1 MEMSAFYQDIAGKIT
16 VPYKRLTIVRNLDGF
31 LSDSA
36 VQRALTTQTGILFVA
51 GSPLALRIHFEL
63 QYKAAPDTRFCYICE
78 RPELLLPDI
87 QAEAHVTSFAV
98 TDLFPNIQDRKTLL
112 AQKPDV
118 LESLYAKNIP
128 GFVTATDLSR
138 HLLEIEFAAH
148 AKPTPVSDPVAD
160 MAAIDP
166 KWSILTPTVEAVS
179 QSILTAIRQ
188 DKYDLIRPELA
199 RLNDRFQEYLDL
211 AYFATLHAS
220 HFLAPRSVNK
230 ILPFLTFNHR
240 ENERVVLLVVDGMAW
255 WQYLVLREQLKAEK
269 IRTSDDTIFAWVPT
283 ITMLSRQAIFR
294 GDDPVLDYKQNP
306 ASEEKLWNA
315 WWTAQGIP
323 SADIQYIYGDSEPEV
338 WSTTRRLALV
348 SVTLDEVMHISDAPD
363 LLLACTEAWARRFA
377 RTIIALKDQGFAI
390 YITTDHGNVLST
402 GEAPLTSA
410 EKTHLFQ
417 DGSRGARHLIYEAE
431 APMLEFLSNHAPESF
446 LVHDNWLAYRGEQ
459 AFNKAG
465 KRQITHG
472 GSHLLEVAIPFIKV
486 Q

>member
-1 MEMSAFYQDIAGKIT
+1 MSAFYRDIAGRIG
-16 VPYKRLTIVRNLDGF
+16 VSYKRLSIVRNLDGF
-31 LSDSA
+31 LLDSA
-36 VQRALTTQTGILFVA
+36 VQRALTTESGVIFVS
-51 GSPLALRIHFEL
+51 GSPLSLRFHFEL
-63 QYKAAPDTRFCYICE
+63 QYKVAQDTRFCYICE
-78 RPELLLPDI
+78 QPELLLPDI
-87 QAEAHVTSFAV
+87 RSEAFVTTFAV
-98 TDLFPNIQDRKTLL
+98 ADLFPNIQDRKTLS
-112 AQKPDV
+112 AQSPSV
-118 LESLYAKNIP
+118 LEALYSKQIP
-128 GFVTATDLSR
+128 GFVSAPDLAH
-138 HLLEIEFAAH
+138 HLLEIEFSSRMA
-148 AKPTPVSDPVAD
+148 AKPYSDPVAELT
-160 MAAIDP
+160 A
-166 KWSILTPTVEAVS
+166 LTPDWSDLNASVVAVS
-179 QSILTAIRQ
+179 SAVLESIRQ
-188 DKYDLIRPELA
+188 DKYEAIRPALA
-199 RLNDRFQEYLDL
+199 AHNSAFQSYLDQS
-211 AYFATLHAS
+211 YFASLHAS
-220 HFLAPRSVNK
+220 HVLGPRSVNK
-230 ILPFLTFNHR
+230 ILPFLSFKHAI
-240 ENERVVLLVVDGMAW
+240 EEKVALLVVDGMAW
-255 WQYLVLREQLKAEK
+255 WQYLVLRERLAAEE
-269 IRTSDDTIFAWVPT
+269 IIPSDVTIFAWMPT

-323 SADIQYIYGDSEPEV
+323 SADIQYVYGDSEPEV

-431 APMLEFLSNHAPESF
+431 APMLEFLSNHGSESF

-459 AFNKAG
+459 AFGKTG

-472 GSHLLEVAIPFIKV
+472 GSHLLEVAIPFITI

>member
-1 MEMSAFYQDIAGKIT
+1 MSAFYRDIAGKIT
-16 VPYKRLTIVRNLDGF
+16 VPYKRLSIVRNLDGF

-36 VQRALTTQTGILFVA
+36 VQRALTAESGILFVS
-51 GSPLALRIHFEL
+51 GSPLALRLHFEL

-87 QAEAHVTSFAV
+87 LSEAYVCAFAV

-118 LESLYAKNIP
+118 LESLYSKNIP

-138 HLLEIEFAAH
+138 HLLEIEFASRSA
-148 AKPTPVSDPVAD
+148 AAPVSDPVAD
-160 MAAIDP
+160 LAA
-166 KWSILTPTVEAVS
+166 LTPDWKDLDASVSAISLAVLES
-179 QSILTAIRQ
+179 IRQ
-188 DKYDLIRPELA
+188 DKYDSIRPALSA
-199 RLNDRFQEYLDL
+199 LNAGFQTYLDQS
-211 AYFATLHAS
+211 YFAALHAS
-220 HFLAPRSVNK
+220 HVLGPRSVNK
-230 ILPFLTFNHR
+230 ILPYLTFKHTA
-240 ENERVVLLVVDGMAW
+240 EDKVALIVVDGMAY
-255 WQYLVLREQLKAEK
+255 WQYLVLQEK
-269 IRTSDDTIFAWVPT
+269 LNALNISPSSTAIFAWMPT

-294 GDDPVLDYKQNP
+294 GADPMLDYKQSP

-315 WWTAQGIP
+315 WWTEQGIP
-323 SADIQYIYGDSEPEV
+323 SSDIQYIYGDSEPEI

-348 SVTLDEVMHISDAPD
+348 SVTLDEVMHISETPD

-377 RTIIALKDQGFAI
+377 QTVASLWQKGFTI

-402 GEAPLTSA
+402 GAGTLTSA
-410 EKTHLFQ
+410 EKTHLFA
-417 DGSRGARHLIYEAE
+417 DGSRGARHLIYEDA
-431 APMLEFLSNHAPESF
+431 APMQEFLSAHDAASF

-472 GSHLLEVAIPFIKV
+472 GSHLLEVAIPFITI
-486 Q
+486 

>member
-1 MEMSAFYQDIAGKIT
+1 M
-16 VPYKRLTIVRNLDGF
+16 
-31 LSDSA
+31 
-36 VQRALTTQTGILFVA
+36 
-51 GSPLALRIHFEL
+51 
-63 QYKAAPDTRFCYICE
+63 
-78 RPELLLPDI
+78 
-87 QAEAHVTSFAV
+87 
-98 TDLFPNIQDRKTLL
+98 
-112 AQKPDV
+112 
-118 LESLYAKNIP
+118 
-128 GFVTATDLSR
+128 
-138 HLLEIEFAAH
+138 
-148 AKPTPVSDPVAD
+148 
-160 MAAIDP
+160 
-166 KWSILTPTVEAVS
+166 
-179 QSILTAIRQ
+179 
-188 DKYDLIRPELA
+188 
-199 RLNDRFQEYLDL
+199 
-211 AYFATLHAS
+211 
-220 HFLAPRSVNK
+220 
-230 ILPFLTFNHR
+230 
-240 ENERVVLLVVDGMAW
+240 
-255 WQYLVLREQLKAEK
+255 
-269 IRTSDDTIFAWVPT
+269 PT

-306 ASEEKLWNA
+306 TSEEKLWNA

-431 APMLEFLSNHAPESF
+431 APMQEFLSNHGPESF

-459 AFNKAG
+459 SFNKAG

-472 GSHLLEVAIPFIKV
+472 GSHLLEVAIPFITI

>member
-1 MEMSAFYQDIAGKIT
+1 MSAFYQDIVGMIT
-16 VPYKRLTIVRNLDGF
+16 VPYKRLSIVRNLDGF
-31 LSDSA
+31 LSDST
-36 VQRALTTQTGILFVA
+36 VQRALTTQTGIIFVA
-51 GSPLALRIHFEL
+51 GSPLALRLHFEL

-87 QAEAHVTSFAV
+87 QGEAHMTSFAV
-98 TDLFPNIQDRKTLL
+98 TDLFPNILDRKSLL
-112 AQKPDV
+112 AQKPEV

-138 HLLEIEFAAH
+138 HLLEIEYSAH
-148 AKPTPVSDPVAD
+148 AKPSPVSDPVAD
-160 MAAIDP
+160 MAAINP
-166 KWSILTPTVEAVS
+166 KWSNLTPTVEAVS
-179 QSILTAIRQ
+179 QSVLAAIRQ

-199 RLNDRFQEYLDL
+199 RLNKMFQEHLDL
-211 AYFATLHAS
+211 AYFAALHAS

-230 ILPFLTFNHR
+230 ILPFLTFNHK
-240 ENERVVLLVVDGMAW
+240 ENEKVALLVVDGMAW
-255 WQYLVLREQLKAEK
+255 WQYLVLREQLTAAK
-269 IRTSDDTIFAWVPT
+269 IRTSDSTIFAWIPT

-323 SADIQYIYGDSEPEV
+323 SADIQYIYGDNEPEV

-377 RTIIALKDQGFAI
+377 RTIIALKEQGFSI
-390 YITTDHGNVLST
+390 HITTDHGNILST
-402 GEAPLTSA
+402 GEAPLTSS

-431 APMLEFLSNHAPESF
+431 APMREFLSNHGSESF
-446 LVHDNWLAYRGEQ
+446 LVHDKWLAYRGEQ

-472 GSHLLEVAIPFIKV
+472 GSHLLEVAIPFI
-486 Q
+486 QIA

>member
-1 MEMSAFYQDIAGKIT
+1 MS
-16 VPYKRLTIVRNLDGF
+16 YKRLSLVRNLDGF

-36 VQRALTTQTGILFVA
+36 VQRALTAESGILFFS
-51 GSPLALRIHFEL
+51 GSPLALRLHFEL

-87 QAEAHVTSFAV
+87 LSEAFVCSFAV

-138 HLLEIEFAAH
+138 HLLEIEFASRSA
-148 AKPTPVSDPVAD
+148 AAPVSDPVAD
-160 MAAIDP
+160 LAAIDP

-179 QSILTAIRQ
+179 QSVLDAIRQ

-199 RLNDRFQEYLDL
+199 RLNGRFQEYLDL

-220 HFLAPRSVNK
+220 HILAPRSVNK
-230 ILPFLTFNHR
+230 ILPFLTFNHKGYG
-240 ENERVVLLVVDGMAW
+240 RVALLVVDGMAW
-255 WQYLVLREQLKAEK
+255 WQYLVLREQLAAEK
-269 IRTSDDTIFAWVPT
+269 IHTSDSTIYAWMPT

-294 GDDPVLDYKQNP
+294 GDDPVLDYKQSP
-306 ASEEKLWNA
+306 ASEEKLWSA
-315 WWTAQGIP
+315 WWTEQGIP
-323 SADIQYIYGDSEPEV
+323 SSDIQYIYGDSEPEI

-348 SVTLDEVMHISDAPD
+348 SVTLDEVMHISDAQD

-377 RTIIALKDQGFAI
+377 RTIIALKSQGFAI

-402 GEAPLTSA
+402 GAGTLSSA
-410 EKTHLFQ
+410 EKTHLFA
-417 DGSRGARHLIYEAE
+417 DGSRGARHLIYEDL
-431 APMLEFLSNHAPESF
+431 APMREFLSSHEESSF
-446 LVHDNWLAYRGEQ
+446 LVHDNWLAYRDEQ

-472 GSHLLEVAIPFIKV
+472 GSHMLEVAIPFITI
-486 Q
+486 